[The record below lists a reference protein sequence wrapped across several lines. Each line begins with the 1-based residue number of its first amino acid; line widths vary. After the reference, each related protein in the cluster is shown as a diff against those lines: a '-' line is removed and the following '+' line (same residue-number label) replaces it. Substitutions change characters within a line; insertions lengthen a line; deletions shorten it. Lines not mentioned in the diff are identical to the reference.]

1 MKIKDIELA
10 NISRYRGE
18 LMGAAMLFVIL
29 FHVSLPREDAFFG
42 LRRMGNIGVDIFL
55 FLSGMG
61 LWFSWTK
68 HPSLRHFYLRRFLR
82 IYPAWLLIACLYYI
96 PDFLCL
102 DITRHQGHSTN
113 IIDLIGD
120 ITINWD
126 FWLHDELTFWYIPAI
141 MLFYIVSPFYMNL
154 IIKHPTYRWLPILMI
169 MWCVIVEYVVPIHEA
184 VGHLEIFWS
193 RVPIFFLGINIAAA
207 VKRKETIGVSFIWII
222 GVIFLITL
230 ASCIFLE
237 QVKHGQ
243 FPLFI
248 ERMLYIP
255 LTITAILLLSY
266 LFSNTP
272 KHINKVLKLFGTLS
286 LEIYL
291 IHAHFVLDYLERN
304 NWSYWATFFATTA
317 ITLVLAWLLH
327 TAIERIITPI
337 EKKIK

>member
-10 NISRYRGE
+10 NISHYRGE
-18 LMGAAMLFVIL
+18 LMGVAILFVIL
-29 FHVSLPREDAFFG
+29 FHVGLPREDAFFG
-42 LRRMGNIGVDIFL
+42 LKRMGNIGVDFFL

-68 HPSLRHFYLRRFLR
+68 KPSLRHYYLRRFLR
-82 IYPAWLLIACLYYI
+82 IYPTWLLIACLYYI
-96 PDFLCL
+96 PDYLNL
-102 DITRHQGHSTN
+102 ELIGHRGQSTN
-113 IIDLIGD
+113 ILDLIGD
-120 ITINWD
+120 ISINWD

-154 IIKHPTYRWLPILMI
+154 IIKHPIYRWLPILMI

-266 LFSNTP
+266 LFSNTS

-327 TAIERIITPI
+327 TAIEQIITPI
-337 EKKIK
+337 EKRIK

>member
-18 LMGAAMLFVIL
+18 LMGVAILFVIL
-29 FHVSLPREDAFFG
+29 FHVGLPREDTFFG
-42 LRRMGNIGVDIFL
+42 LKRMGNIGVDFFL

-68 HPSLRHFYLRRFLR
+68 KPSLRHYYLRRFLR
-82 IYPAWLLIACLYYI
+82 IYPTWLLIACLYYI
-96 PDFLCL
+96 PDYLNL
-102 DITRHQGHSTN
+102 ELIGHRGQSTN
-113 IIDLIGD
+113 ILDLIGD
-120 ITINWD
+120 ISINWD

-317 ITLVLAWLLH
+317 ITLPLAWLLH
-327 TAIERIITPI
+327 TAIEQIITPI
-337 EKKIK
+337 EKRIK